1 MTTKDNQA
9 QVKWRSST
17 QIVAQRQRA
26 LRALNASQDGATA
39 EIDTTTLRNLIE
51 ICDQAIWTE
60 RCQEHPDERATMPA
74 PVPVKTK
81 RGRRAVDQRI

>member
-1 MTTKDNQA
+1 MSNEA
-9 QVKWRSST
+9 PVRWRSSK
-17 QIVAQRQRA
+17 QIVAQR
-26 LRALNASQDGATA
+26 LRAVRMLNTSRDGATV

-60 RCQEHPDERATMPA
+60 RNHEHPDERANMPA
-74 PVPVKTK
+74 QLPVKTK

>member
-1 MTTKDNQA
+1 MSNEA
-9 QVKWRSST
+9 PVKWRSSK
-17 QIVAQRQRA
+17 QIVAQR
-26 LRALNASQDGATA
+26 LRAVRMLNTSRDGATV

-60 RCQEHPDERATMPA
+60 RCQEHPDERASMPA
-74 PVPVKTK
+74 QLPVKTK